1 MSRIDYHALT
11 HRQLI
16 VLDAVKTGP
25 ADGYATKQIAVTTGL
40 TFAQAQI
47 TLRSL
52 VKRGLVMDFTYRGG
66 ARVWRAVPEVP

>member
-11 HRQLI
+11 DRQI
-16 VLDAVKTGP
+16 VVLDAIRAGSP
-25 ADGYATKQIAVTTGL
+25 EGYATNQIAVTTGL

-52 VKRGLVMDFTYRGG
+52 VKRGLLMDFTYRGG